1 MYSELRSHGADLLS
15 VAVDLQGPDLPR
27 PYHEQAGAEFTT
39 VVDEANDLGSI
50 FGYRAIPNG
59 FMIDEAG
66 RVRWQHHG
74 GFNVKD
80 GDTAA
85 AVMHF
90 AATGEVP
97 GEAGKTDADTPYDH
111 FERGL
116 ELYRAGDL
124 EGAKGV
130 WREGSA
136 LDPSHWNMRKQLW
149 AIEHPER
156 FYDGAVDYGWQKEQV
171 EAGT

>member
-1 MYSELRSHGADLLS
+1 
-15 VAVDLQGPDLPR
+15 
-27 PYHEQAGAEFTT
+27 
-39 VVDEANDLGSI
+39 
-50 FGYRAIPNG
+50 
-59 FMIDEAG
+59 
-66 RVRWQHHG
+66 
-74 GFNVKD
+74 
-80 GDTAA
+80 
-85 AVMHF
+85 MHF

-111 FERGL
+111 FQRGL
-116 ELYRAGDL
+116 KLYRAGDI
-124 EGAKGV
+124 EGAKSV

-136 LDPSHWNMRKQLW
+136 IDPGHWNMRKQLW